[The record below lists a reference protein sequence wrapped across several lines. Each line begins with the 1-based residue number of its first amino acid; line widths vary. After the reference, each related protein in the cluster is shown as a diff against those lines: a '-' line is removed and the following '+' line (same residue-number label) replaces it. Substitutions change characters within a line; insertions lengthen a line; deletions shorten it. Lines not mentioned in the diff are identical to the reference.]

1 MHFILICFINTTR
14 FQIANNISDVSRHSS
29 ERFNRLLTIS
39 YGKYCFTFGKN
50 QLPIQFLERI
60 TFAIRGLTVML
71 WSVNLFMAKCN
82 KCLHVEK
89 T

>member
-50 QLPIQFLERI
+50 QLPIQFFERI
-60 TFAIRGLTVML
+60 TFAIRGLTVIVMVGKL
-71 WSVNLFMAKCN
+71 IHGKVQ
-82 KCLHVEK
+82 
-89 T
+89 